1 MAPFKVIIV
10 GGSIA
15 GMALANM
22 LERYGIDFIVL
33 EKHSVVAPQ
42 LGASIATLPNGQRIL
57 QQLGCLDAIIKQG
70 GPSDTMFNY
79 DGETKNWIKLEE
91 MGNLMEKLF
100 VDAFF
105 SVCFFFFFFFFFD
118 S

>member
-10 GGSIA
+10 GGSVA

-42 LGASIATLPNGQRIL
+42 LGASIAMLPNGQRIL
-57 QQLGCLDAIIKQG
+57 QQLGCLDAITKQS
-70 GPSDTMFNY
+70 GPCDTMSNY
-79 DGETKNWIKLEE
+79 DGETNIWIKHE
-91 MGNLMEKLF
+91 GVGILMEKLF
-100 VDAFF
+100 VDAF
-105 SVCFFFFFFFFFD
+105 SLACFCGGGFFD